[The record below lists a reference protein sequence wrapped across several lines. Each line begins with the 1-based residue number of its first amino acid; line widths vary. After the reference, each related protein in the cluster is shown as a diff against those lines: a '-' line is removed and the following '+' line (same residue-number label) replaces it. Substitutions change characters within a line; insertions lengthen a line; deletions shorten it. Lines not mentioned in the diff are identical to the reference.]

1 MGNVIERKRAHEQRV
16 TKCAH
21 PLALDKF
28 DGRFGLHLRRL
39 SCLVCRQEWWD
50 SDGDTIGSTG
60 ALTSC
65 GQVERRPPAYG
76 VGCSRAG
83 VAEVGGGKPGPHTVT
98 GGA

>member
-1 MGNVIERKRAHEQRV
+1 MGNVIERERAHEQRV

-60 ALTSC
+60 ALRVVARLSEGPRPT
-65 GQVERRPPAYG
+65 GWAAAEREWR
-76 VGCSRAG
+76 RL
-83 VAEVGGGKPGPHTVT
+83 AEESLAPIR
-98 GGA
+98 